1 MYKAIINDKDFEIEF
16 DSAQKNSGIINSE
29 KFEINTVDLKDGHFN
44 IIRDNKSY
52 NAELVSFDIDEKTYK
67 IKVNGNV
74 YKVKIKDRFDLLLHS
89 MGMDALATKKI
100 NELKAP
106 MPGLVLDIRVKVGD
120 SIKKGDSLVVL
131 EAMKMENVLKSIAD
145 VVIKKINVEK
155 GKAVEKNQVLI
166 SFE

>member
-16 DSAQKNSGIINSE
+16 DSAQKNIGIINSE